1 MIRNRDILRVIVL
14 DRENAVR
21 SQMAEAFLRRIGS
34 DRLEVVSAGIAPQPL
49 HELTRTV
56 MGECGYDLAG
66 HAPKSAQL
74 FFGRGAFH
82 LAIMVSHPDERQC
95 PRLFP
100 GALDIMRWPNA
111 DPLAGLLEPSER
123 LDLFRE
129 VRDHIRDQAEAWWS
143 QCAAALHDEESSR
156 LLMAIGH

>member
-1 MIRNRDILRVIVL
+1 MTRRRDLIRVIVL
-14 DRENAVR
+14 DRENALR

-34 DRLEVVSAGIAPQPL
+34 DRLEVVSAGIALQPL
-49 HELTRTV
+49 HALTRIV

-66 HAPKSAQL
+66 HEPKSAQL

-82 LAIMVSHPDERQC
+82 VAILVSRADERQC

-100 GALDIMRWPNA
+100 GALAIVRWAIA
-111 DPLAGLLEPSER
+111 DPLAGS
-123 LDLFRE
+123 LDRREQLDRFRE
-129 VRDHIRDQAEAWWS
+129 VRNHIREHAEAWWS
-143 QCAAALHDEESSR
+143 DCAASMQDAESSR